1 MKTPFFS
8 LMEQI
13 LELNIPTFCM
23 QICSY
28 VQNKYT
34 QINHYQPKLN
44 SQLQLSANFNIHL
57 SETNRLD
64 LSWSCVDQNQKCL
77 LLKTKHEFVFIYAT
91 KKAVLMG
98 IWKRFEGARLLS
110 PHVLCAGNTQ
120 RTCVIEIDQSEQGGL
135 PVTHQNQSP
144 SPPKTV
150 AP

>member
-1 MKTPFFS
+1 MLISTYIFLK
-8 LMEQI
+8 QI
-13 LELNIPTFCM
+13 GLTFHGH
-23 QICSY
+23 
-28 VQNKYT
+28 VLT
-34 QINHYQPKLN
+34 RTT
-44 SQLQLSANFNIHL
+44 
-57 SETNRLD
+57 E
-64 LSWSCVDQNQKCL
+64 CL